1 MLLRY
6 LTCRRN
12 RVNKKVIQQQNISG
26 TATILNGLLIV
37 LSLEAIRS
45 DIIQPN
51 LRDTATSWRESS
63 PTFQEL
69 NPSHFQGATDDGDG
83 QSVPKTSE
91 NFHAMKRLS
100 VRGIFY

>member
-51 LRDTATSWRESS
+51 LRDTATS
-63 PTFQEL
+63 
-69 NPSHFQGATDDGDG
+69 
-83 QSVPKTSE
+83 
-91 NFHAMKRLS
+91 
-100 VRGIFY
+100 